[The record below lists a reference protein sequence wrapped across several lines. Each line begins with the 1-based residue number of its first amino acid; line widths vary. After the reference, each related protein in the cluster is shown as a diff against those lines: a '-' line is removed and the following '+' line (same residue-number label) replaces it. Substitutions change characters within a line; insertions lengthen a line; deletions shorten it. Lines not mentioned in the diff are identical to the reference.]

1 MCRMIASAG
10 GIRLRWSGT
19 VRLVRHGSAGQ
30 IRLGW
35 SGTAP
40 LAGAGLSRSLVDAQA
55 EFGNYAH
62 QVVENVRLL
71 AFE

>member
-1 MCRMIASAG
+1 MQDDILCGRDTAP
-10 GIRLRWSGT
+10 
-19 VRLVRHGSAGQ
+19 LVRHGSAGQ
-30 IRLGW
+30 ARLGWQARLDW